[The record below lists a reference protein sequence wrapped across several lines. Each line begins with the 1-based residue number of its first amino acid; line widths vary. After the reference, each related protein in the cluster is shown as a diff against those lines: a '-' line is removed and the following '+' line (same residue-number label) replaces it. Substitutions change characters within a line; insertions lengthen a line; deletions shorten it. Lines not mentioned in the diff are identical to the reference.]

1 MNNAQLEHLRLS
13 YPPGTVVQL
22 ISMEGEAQMP
32 SGMTGVVALVDDA
45 SQIHVNWS
53 NGSSL
58 ALMSGLDDFKCV
70 SVPTREKAPAKER
83 TVPQKTD
90 RER

>member
-32 SGMTGVVALVDDA
+32 SGMTGVVVLIDDA
-45 SQIHVNWS
+45 AQIHVDWQ

-58 ALMSGLDDFKCV
+58 ALVPGFDDFKRM
-70 SVPTREKAPAKER
+70 SVPAREKAPAKKH

>member
-13 YPPGTVVQL
+13 YPPSTVVQL
-22 ISMEGEAQMP
+22 ISMEGEARMP

-45 SQIHVNWS
+45 AQIHVDWQ

-58 ALMSGLDDFKCV
+58 ALMSGLDDFKRM
-70 SVPTREKAPAKER
+70 SVPAREKTPAKEH
-83 TVPQKTD
+83 TAPQKTD